1 MVTMISVVNG
11 EVTLSKYFVY
21 IVGNNLYLCYS
32 SVVIMLP
39 VDLKRNANYT
49 TPYSKRAF
57 LCVFSDRGD
66 SSPLLLLQ
74 AKSIILNF
82 GGYI

>member
-1 MVTMISVVNG
+1 MGLQYGYYDFRGNRRGDIVKI
-11 EVTLSKYFVY
+11 FCIY

-49 TPYSKRAF
+49 IPYSKRAF
-57 LCVFSDRGD
+57 FVCIFR
-66 SSPLLLLQ
+66 P
-74 AKSIILNF
+74 
-82 GGYI
+82 GGIPPRFYYSNPRV